1 MVLSDRSPGATYAV
15 GKQDLL
21 NRAKELKDVGNVE
34 FGQGRWQ
41 MAIESYREGL
51 AELPDTRAHGRS
63 VSVKGKE
70 KELQTDQDDKASLQL
85 EMSEEDRA
93 EWEECRE
100 LHAMLS
106 ANVAACYLK
115 LVSYPFGASLAL

>member
-1 MVLSDRSPGATYAV
+1 MIAHPGRHTV
-15 GKQDLL
+15 GTQDLL
-21 NRAKELKDVGNVE
+21 NRAKELKNLGNVE

-70 KELQTDQDDKASLQL
+70 RS
-85 EMSEEDRA
+85 
-93 EWEECRE
+93 CRQ
-100 LHAMLS
+100 AKPTRRRY
-106 ANVAACYLK
+106 NTK
-115 LVSYPFGASLAL
+115 